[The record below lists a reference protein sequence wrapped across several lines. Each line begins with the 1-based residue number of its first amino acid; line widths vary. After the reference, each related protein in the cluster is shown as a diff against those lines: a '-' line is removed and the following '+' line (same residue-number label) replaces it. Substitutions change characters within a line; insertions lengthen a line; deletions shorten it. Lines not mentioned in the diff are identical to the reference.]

1 MTNANNCILAQ
12 HCSLAGDPWACTNRC
27 AHFIAVHGQSGK
39 AGRIGNARLPQEYA
53 ATTLISAPCRDEQD
67 GAYVI
72 LDKVAKTFVRQFQ
85 APNDASNVSPKDRI
99 KSLYLWSQSPGT
111 GKTTT
116 AAALLNEWLTVHYIG
131 SLARGLTPKQ
141 RPAYFLDVNNWQTLY
156 NEFNRARVPDS
167 IAQPAAERY
176 YTMMQHAKQAPFAVL
191 DDLGIRDST
200 DGFRADLHSVINHRV
215 SERKATVYTS
225 NLPMSELPRV
235 FGEQR
240 LYDRIRDLTIELH
253 FKGES
258 RRGIRK

>member
-1 MTNANNCILAQ
+1 MTQTNANNCILAQ
-12 HCSLAGDPWACTNRC
+12 HCSLAGDPKACNSRC

-67 GAYVI
+67 EAYVI
-72 LDKVAKTFVRQFQ
+72 LDKFTKTFTRQFEPSDNTPQ
-85 APNDASNVSPKDRI
+85 SRI
-99 KSLYLWSQSPGT
+99 KSLYLWSAPPGT

-116 AAALLNEWLTVHYIG
+116 AAALVNEWLTVHYIG
-131 SLARGLTPKQ
+131 SLARGLTPSQ
-141 RPAYFLDVNNWQTLY
+141 RPAYFLDVNEWQTLY

-176 YTMMQHAKQAPFAVL
+176 YTMMQHAKQSAFAVL

-253 FKGES
+253 FGGES
-258 RRGIRK
+258 KRGIRK